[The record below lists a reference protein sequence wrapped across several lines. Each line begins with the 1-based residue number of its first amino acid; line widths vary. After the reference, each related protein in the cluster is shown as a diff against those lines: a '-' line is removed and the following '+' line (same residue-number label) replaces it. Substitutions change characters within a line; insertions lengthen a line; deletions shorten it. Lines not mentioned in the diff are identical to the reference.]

1 MDAPFALFTPGPMEM
16 IVIGIIAVL
25 LFGNR
30 LPEVGRS
37 VGRSL
42 IEFKKGLNGIGDE
55 PSTFTDSTTST
66 SSASSV
72 AIESPESE
80 EPSAPQF
87 IPPAE

>member
-1 MDAPFALFTPGPMEM
+1 MNMPFSFFFGMPGSVEM

-42 IEFKKGLNGIGDE
+42 IEFKKGLNGINDE
-55 PSTFTDSTTST
+55 SSTVSSNSSST
-66 SSASSV
+66 SYSTVEA
-72 AIESPESE
+72 PESE

-87 IPPAE
+87 TPPAE